1 VNYLLDTCVISDI
14 AKKADAGLLEWATAQ
29 DTLRLHLS
37 ELTLG
42 EIQKGVQLLPENHPK
57 RQGLDVWCRHD
68 LPQQFGPR
76 LLPLLRDTV
85 LAWGRLA
92 AEGQPSG
99 RPLSVIDGLLL
110 AAARVHDL
118 TFVTRN
124 TRDVEGRGVPILN
137 PYDGHSP
144 RSS

>member
-1 VNYLLDTCVISDI
+1 MSYLLDTCVISDL
-14 AKKADAGLLEWATAQ
+14 ARMADAGLVGWTTAQ
-29 DTLRLHLS
+29 DPLHLHLS

-42 EIQKGVQLLPENHPK
+42 EIEKGIQLLADDHPK
-57 RQGLDVWCRHD
+57 RSGLEAWCRND

-76 LLPLLRDTV
+76 LLPLSRDTV

-92 AEGQPSG
+92 ADAHRSG

-110 AAARVHDL
+110 AAARVHGL

-124 TRDVEGRGVPILN
+124 TRDVEGRGVPVLN
-137 PYDGHSP
+137 PYGGSP
-144 RSS
+144 ETA

>member
-14 AKKADAGLLEWATAQ
+14 ARKADRGLLEWAAAQ
-29 DTLRLHLS
+29 DPLLLHLS

-42 EIQKGVQLLPENHPK
+42 EIEKGIQLLPEDHP
-57 RQGLDVWCRHD
+57 RREGLDVWCRHD
-68 LPQQFGPR
+68 LPRQFGPR
-76 LLPLLRDTV
+76 LLPLQRETV

-92 AEGQPSG
+92 AEGQRCG
-99 RPLSVIDGLLL
+99 RPLAVIDGLLL

-124 TRDVEGRGVPILN
+124 LRDVEGRGVPVLN
-137 PYDGHSP
+137 PYDGHP
-144 RSS
+144 TRAP

>member
-1 VNYLLDTCVISDI
+1 VNFLLDTCVISDI
-14 AKKADAGLLEWATAQ
+14 AKKADAGLLEWAAAQ
-29 DTLRLHLS
+29 DPLRLHLS

-42 EIQKGVQLLPENHPK
+42 EIEKGIQLLPEDHPK
-57 RQGLDVWCRHD
+57 RQGLDDWCRHD

-92 AEGQPSG
+92 AAGQRLG
-99 RPLSVIDGLLL
+99 RPISVVDGLLL

-124 TRDVEGRGVPILN
+124 TRDVEGRGVPVLN
-137 PYDGHSP
+137 PYDDRSAHSP
-144 RSS
+144 